1 MVAVHNG
8 GEPIAGELLVNIFE
22 PLRRGDAQN
31 LGKDS
36 FSMGLGLYIAS
47 TIALAH
53 QGTLTV
59 ESTREHGTTF
69 TAKLPIAAVA

>member
-1 MVAVHNG
+1 MTYFRTVAS
-8 GEPIAGELLVNIFE
+8 
-22 PLRRGDAQN
+22 RRFAATGM
-31 LGKDS
+31 DS

-47 TIALAH
+47 TIAEAH

-69 TAKLPIAAVA
+69 TARLPLAPAA